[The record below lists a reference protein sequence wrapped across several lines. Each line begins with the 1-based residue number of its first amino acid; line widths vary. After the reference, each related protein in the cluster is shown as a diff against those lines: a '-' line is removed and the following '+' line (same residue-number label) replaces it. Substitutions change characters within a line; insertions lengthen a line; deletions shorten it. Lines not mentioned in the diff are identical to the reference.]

1 MRFRLLELG
10 PRRSR
15 HESPGRASAAAAA
28 RFEFA
33 SCSRSTISIRVAE
46 APDLERG
53 FHAPCLRLPA
63 WAMDSSLRLIF
74 SVDPID

>member
-28 RFEFA
+28 RFELA
-33 SCSRSTISIRVAE
+33 SCSRSTISIRVAQAHPICHHVSPTRASVSVSE
-46 APDLERG
+46 MG
-53 FHAPCLRLPA
+53 
-63 WAMDSSLRLIF
+63 SSPQPIF